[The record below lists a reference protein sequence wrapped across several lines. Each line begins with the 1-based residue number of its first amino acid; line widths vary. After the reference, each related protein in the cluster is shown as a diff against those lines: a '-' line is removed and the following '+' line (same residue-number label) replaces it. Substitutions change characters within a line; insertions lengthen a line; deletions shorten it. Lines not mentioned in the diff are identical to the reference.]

1 MTGLLWPNRAGGLFP
16 SDLLK
21 QFLRTHFI
29 QLGQYLLLAGT
40 NYAGM
45 DELDEFNEAPH
56 IVHGDVLLSPSLSTE
71 NLSQD
76 LPLDINGHVT
86 ADLLDDD
93 DEDIVLSTDDLLT
106 PGNRH
111 YNHNNHDGLLLI
123 NGETVDFS
131 KNNGHNLMA

>member
-1 MTGLLWPNRAGGLFP
+1 
-16 SDLLK
+16 
-21 QFLRTHFI
+21 
-29 QLGQYLLLAGT
+29 
-40 NYAGM
+40 M

-76 LPLDINGHVT
+76 LPLDINGHIT

-106 PGNRH
+106 AGNHHFNDRHGNR
-111 YNHNNHDGLLLI
+111 DGLLLL
-123 NGETVDFS
+123 NGEAVDLN
-131 KNNGHNLMA
+131 KNSHMLA

>member
-1 MTGLLWPNRAGGLFP
+1 
-16 SDLLK
+16 
-21 QFLRTHFI
+21 
-29 QLGQYLLLAGT
+29 
-40 NYAGM
+40 M

-76 LPLDINGHVT
+76 LPLDINGHIT

-106 PGNRH
+106 PGNHHFNAHHHSNR
-111 YNHNNHDGLLLI
+111 DGLLLL
-123 NGETVDFS
+123 NGEAVDLN
-131 KNNGHNLMA
+131 KNSHMLV